1 MMRFL
6 KAGVLASK
14 IATPVFAPKLTVFV
28 PATAGS
34 CSVML
39 PLVDPSKT
47 TLMSILYETT
57 QRDPAPTVTTAPP
70 DTVIGP
76 TDAPANPD
84 AIV

>member
-6 KAGVLASK
+6 KAGVLASN

-39 PLVDPSKT
+39 PLVDPSNT
-47 TLMSILYETT
+47 TLMSILYETI
-57 QRDPAPTVTTAPP
+57 QREPDPTVTTAPEA
-70 DTVIGP
+70 TVIGP
-76 TDAPANPD
+76 ADEPENPV